1 VGLILILGFVKK
13 GERVG
18 NMNHR
23 IGIYICSLSLVFSV
37 AIFGSKAVA
46 EDSVSNFKTQS
57 LYRAVAL
64 SWVVQTPFKNEVV
77 FQILRSDTFAEGPYE
92 EVATVPYDKSKKA
105 YDYLDKSLGSE
116 SKYYYKLIIK
126 GTDET
131 YGPVAAR
138 PYFSPPAT

>member
-1 VGLILILGFVKK
+1 MKRIVVPAIGL
-13 GERVG
+13 
-18 NMNHR
+18 
-23 IGIYICSLSLVFSV
+23 LSIAFSV
-37 AIFGSKAVA
+37 AIFAGKTMADNSISDFKA
-46 EDSVSNFKTQS
+46 QS

-77 FQILRSDTFAEGPYE
+77 FQILRSDTFVDGPYE
-92 EVATVPYDKSKKA
+92 EVTTLPYDKNKKA

-116 SKYYYKLIIK
+116 SKYYYKLVIK